1 MSRRRRLLLG
11 ALAVVTALAVAA
23 VVLLAVADRRAAA
36 VSDARTAATQAATA
50 AAELV
55 LGYDHADLDQSFSR
69 ALEVTTGEFREE
81 YRRTSEDVVRQVA
94 GDTRAVVRADVVASG
109 VVSATAERVV
119 VLLFVNQTTTSNRL
133 DGPRTDQTRVR
144 MTMVPEHGRWLVAA
158 VDAL

>member
-119 VLLFVNQTTTSNRL
+119 VLLFVNQTTRSTQVSGSRL
-133 DGPRTDQTRVR
+133 DLNRVR
-144 MTMVPEHGRWLVAA
+144 MTLTRTSTGWKVSA